1 MKGNPMFVITGAT
14 GKVGGGIAERLLAEG
29 KQVKAIARNR
39 GKSAALE
46 KAGAEIALGDMK
58 DAVFLAKSFVGAE
71 AVFLM
76 VPPDLATPDVQA
88 HYDAYGAAAAKAVAE
103 SGVRYVV
110 HLSSFGAHLAKGNG
124 PIAGLHRQE
133 ERLNALSGVNV
144 LHLRAGYFM
153 ENFYA
158 GIGMIKGMG
167 IYGSPMLPDLKF
179 PQIATKD
186 ISAHA
191 ALRLVKKDFAGH
203 VVQELLGSRDLSMKE
218 ATAAI
223 GKAIGKPE
231 LPYVQF
237 PYEDALKAMVGM
249 GLSQSIAESF
259 VEMNKGFN
267 EGALGKANR
276 NPATTTPTTIEEF
289 AQEFARAYQ
298 G

>member
-1 MKGNPMFVITGAT
+1 MFVITGAT
-14 GKVGGGIAERLLAEG
+14 GKVGGGIAKKLLAEG
-29 KQVKAIARNR
+29 KPVRAIARSR
-39 GKSAALE
+39 EKLAALE
-46 KAGAEIALGDMK
+46 KAGAEIAVGDLK
-58 DAVFLAKSFVGAE
+58 DSVFLAKNLVGAE

-76 VPPDLATPDVQA
+76 VPPDLATPNVQA
-88 HYDAYGAAAAKAVAE
+88 HYDVYGSAAAKAVAE

-110 HLSSFGAHLAKGNG
+110 HLSSFGAHLPKGNG

-153 ENFYA
+153 ENYY
-158 GIGMIKGMG
+158 GSIGMIKGMG
-167 IYGSPMLPDLKF
+167 INGSAMLPDLKF

-191 ALRLVKKDFAGH
+191 ALRMANKDFSGH
-203 VVQELLGSRDLSMKE
+203 TVQELLGPRDLSMKE
-218 ATAAI
+218 ATAAL

-237 PYEDALKAMVGM
+237 PYEDALKGMVGA
-249 GLSQSIAESF
+249 GLSQSMAESF

-267 EGALGKANR
+267 EGTLGKANR
-276 NPATTTPTTIEEF
+276 NASTTTPTTIEEF
-289 AQEFARAYQ
+289 AKEFARAYQ

>member
-1 MKGNPMFVITGAT
+1 MFVITGAT
-14 GKVGGGIAERLLAEG
+14 GKVGGGIAQKLLAAG
-29 KQVKAIARNR
+29 KPVLAIARSR
-39 GKSAALE
+39 EKLAALE
-46 KAGAEIALGDMK
+46 KAGAEIAVGDLK
-58 DAVFLAKSFVGAE
+58 DSVFLAKNLVGAE

-88 HYDAYGAAAAKAVAE
+88 HYDVYGSAAAKAVAE

-110 HLSSFGAHLAKGNG
+110 HLSSFGAHLPKGNG

-153 ENFYA
+153 ENYY
-158 GIGMIKGMG
+158 GSIGMIKGMG
-167 IYGSPMLPDLKF
+167 INGSPMLPDLKF
-179 PQIATKD
+179 PQIATQD

-191 ALRLVKKDFAGH
+191 ALRMANKDFSGH
-203 VVQELLGSRDLSMKE
+203 SVQELLGPRDISMKE
-218 ATAAI
+218 ATAAL

-249 GLSQSIAESF
+249 GISQSMAASF

-267 EGALGKANR
+267 EGTLGKANR
-276 NPATTTPTTIEEF
+276 NPSTTTPTTIEEF
-289 AQEFARAYQ
+289 AKEFARAYQ